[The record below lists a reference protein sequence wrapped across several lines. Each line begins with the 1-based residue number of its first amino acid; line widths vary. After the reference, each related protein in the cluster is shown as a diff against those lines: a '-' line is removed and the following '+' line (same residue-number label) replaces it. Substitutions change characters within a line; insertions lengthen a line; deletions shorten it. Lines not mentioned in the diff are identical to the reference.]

1 MTSHR
6 PDVRVVLPL
15 PGLALASRSPR
26 AATPRRALLTG
37 SALVVVA
44 LLAVPTGAAGID
56 TGVSAP
62 SHSTACKVQEGL
74 VTRTVGPGVLQ
85 VIADEAGH
93 RFDGG
98 RIREVEVGR
107 DGTIVVAQGRRVIVL
122 GEPGAITP
130 RSDGRR
136 SVVRALHLTPWG
148 ELWAVEDGGSVV
160 VAEDGHWVD
169 RSGSMRGAGSSIGA
183 LDDGS
188 VWRVARS
195 PHGPNEI
202 VKLDGTGWAPSESV
216 GLEESLGGGVGRYD
230 FARTSDGR
238 VWLGIDRGDRP
249 GGIATYDEA
258 GWRGDQLGTAEAPR
272 ALGLSV
278 GTDGSLWVIAD
289 RRLHDTRPGEYVLLR
304 HHEGTWSAIGPEQGM
319 PQDKVGAWTDWDPT
333 APNIIMVDPDGR
345 VWFSVRG
352 IGLYLYD
359 GVDFHRVEVP
369 GSGTGV
375 LDIRVDPDG
384 RAWIVSGR
392 GALYV
397 VCGDGLE
404 AGPEVVPQGPD
415 M

>member
-6 PDVRVVLPL
+6 ADVRVSSPMPSCAQASRLARAAAPHSPFL
-15 PGLALASRSPR
+15 CGIALAVLAS
-26 AATPRRALLTG
+26 
-37 SALVVVA
+37 
-44 LLAVPTGAAGID
+44 LAVPTGAAGFNS
-56 TGVSAP
+56 GASAP
-62 SHSTACKVQEGL
+62 SPAPACEVPAGL
-74 VTRTVGPGVLQ
+74 VTTTVGPGVLQ
-85 VIADEAGH
+85 VIADDAGH

-98 RIREVEVGR
+98 RVREVEVGS
-107 DGTIVVAQGRRVIVL
+107 DGSVVVAQGRRVVVL

-130 RSDGRR
+130 RTNGWR
-136 SVVRALHLTPWG
+136 SFVRFLHLAPWG
-148 ELWAVEDGGSVV
+148 ELWAMEDGGSAV
-160 VAEDGHWVD
+160 VAEDGRWVD
-169 RSGSMRGAGSSIGA
+169 RSGGLHGPGHSIGA

-195 PHGPNEI
+195 SNGPNEI
-202 VKLDGTGWAPSESV
+202 VKLDGTGWAPSESA
-216 GLEESLGGGVGRYD
+216 GLEGALGSDVGHYD

-249 GGIATYDEA
+249 GGIATYDEE